1 MGLRSGQGNV
11 QISMYSLSVGVRSL
25 WEGREATRTAT
36 IYLALFFVPSQVCC
50 LDAISFLSSCQP
62 LGKASCYWLFI
73 ARLSLHFM
81 VLSPPWPCAGVL
93 RSFLFPNHLVVT
105 VVHFGQQKPSALKQK
120 ILDWMAFLSRGVF
133 LSPESRLYLR
143 KKREE
148 DVGQIRHLRR

>member
-1 MGLRSGQGNV
+1 MGRKRSNKD
-11 QISMYSLSVGVRSL
+11 SNNLSCIVLCSD
-25 WEGREATRTAT
+25 
-36 IYLALFFVPSQVCC
+36 PSVLLGC
-50 LDAISFLSSCQP
+50 SFLFIFMSTSGKGIVFSVLWPRKLILTLHSKTVP
-62 LGKASCYWLFI
+62 L
-73 ARLSLHFM
+73 LSLHFM